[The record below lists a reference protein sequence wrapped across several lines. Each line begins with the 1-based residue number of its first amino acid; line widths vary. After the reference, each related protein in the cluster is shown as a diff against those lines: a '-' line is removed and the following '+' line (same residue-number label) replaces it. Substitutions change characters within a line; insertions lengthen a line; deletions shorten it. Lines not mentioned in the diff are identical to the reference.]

1 MGSLTLTSFP
11 HHKVVFPGRSLHANE
26 TSCLALQNTYKA
38 PSAGA
43 GGRWSEGPILAF
55 PPCPRPAPT
64 TTGYFQPVWVSRC
77 FLASLSAYFCFPI
90 HAIHSITH
98 RHSHLSA
105 LPLTLT
111 PRSGYFASPLPS
123 SCHVFILEFC
133 PRRGTEPPAA
143 KPRRPWPHVK
153 EMGRALATELM
164 RETVLDPSLP

>member
-1 MGSLTLTSFP
+1 MLTHTLLSLNSNTHCQTLFLTMKMGSLTLTSFP

-26 TSCLALQNTYKA
+26 TPCLALQKMYKG

-90 HAIHSITH
+90 YAIPSITH

-111 PRSGYFASPLPS
+111 PRSGYFTSPS
-123 SCHVFILEFC
+123 SLFLWLFH
-133 PRRGTEPPAA
+133 PG
-143 KPRRPWPHVK
+143 
-153 EMGRALATELM
+153 
-164 RETVLDPSLP
+164 VLPQAGH

>member
-1 MGSLTLTSFP
+1 MKMGSLTLTSFP

-26 TSCLALQNTYKA
+26 TPCLALQNMYKG

-90 HAIHSITH
+90 HAIPSITH

-105 LPLTLT
+105 LDTHTPIWIFRTTLFPLLAAF
-111 PRSGYFASPLPS
+111 SSWSFAP
-123 SCHVFILEFC
+123 
-133 PRRGTEPPAA
+133 
-143 KPRRPWPHVK
+143 
-153 EMGRALATELM
+153 GRAL
-164 RETVLDPSLP
+164 SLQLQSPGDLGRM

>member
-26 TSCLALQNTYKA
+26 TSCLALQNMYKG

-55 PPCPRPAPT
+55 PLCPRPAPT

-123 SCHVFILEFC
+123 
-133 PRRGTEPPAA
+133 
-143 KPRRPWPHVK
+143 
-153 EMGRALATELM
+153 LATFSSWSFAPGMAL
-164 RETVLDPSLP
+164 SLQLQSPGDLGRM